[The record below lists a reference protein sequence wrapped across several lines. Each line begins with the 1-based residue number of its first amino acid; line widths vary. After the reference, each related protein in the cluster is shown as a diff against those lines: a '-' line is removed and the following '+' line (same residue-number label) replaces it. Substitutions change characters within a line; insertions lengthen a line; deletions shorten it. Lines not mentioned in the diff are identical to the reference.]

1 MIRSRHNYINGWQEY
16 FCFSSEPPQKKCYYV
31 MIYSR
36 PRFESTEVRL
46 FLVVAGRLCS
56 TKQRTE
62 ISRKS
67 NSANIFWST
76 ESINVCI
83 KFITKLNFGW
93 KLLFVSS
100 TYDQLLTSPTW
111 HDALFLVVNVHSF
124 SSIFGLYLLWTTTA
138 FLKTQ
143 TFFAFTD
150 SGPRGIKFLLSVN
163 LNPSCCPAQSPVRKT
178 SSRFISGVLSAH
190 L

>member
-1 MIRSRHNYINGWQEY
+1 MRTELQNIRARIGTHLCQESLLA
-16 FCFSSEPPQKKCYYV
+16 FMMTVSLDSG
-31 MIYSR
+31 R
-36 PRFESTEVRL
+36 PWN
-46 FLVVAGRLCS
+46 CW
-56 TKQRTE
+56 RTE
-62 ISRKS
+62 ISRKC

-76 ESINVCI
+76 ESLNVCI

-93 KLLFVSS
+93 KLFFVSS
-100 TYDQLLTSPTW
+100 TYDQLMTSQTW